1 MKTKIDKVTL
11 KSSLTVSFFIL
22 VFNLLFSTLGI
33 VFIWSWL
40 LPKVCVFVP
49 ELETYLEFLD
59 DAGRTNI
66 NNIVYLVSACLA
78 MLPSAILAYR
88 ISKKRKKEFIK
99 HSKARI
105 SYTGG
110 LKYHIQEYGFSDA
123 VCMLAIIGVLTLCY
137 IFAGNTW
144 IIRNIPM
151 IFYPLSTLG
160 IILGVLLVVVLT
172 GISMLGGI
180 FFAQRRWRA
189 EHFFEE

>member
-1 MKTKIDKVTL
+1 MKTKISKYAL
-11 KSSLTVSFFIL
+11 QSSLILSFFIFL
-22 VFNLLFSTLGI
+22 FNLLFSVLI
-33 VFIWSWL
+33 MLVIWYWGF
-40 LPKVCVFVP
+40 PKVCVIAPKF
-49 ELETYLEFLD
+49 EHYLEFLD
-59 DAGRTNI
+59 DAGMTNI
-66 NNIVYLVSACLA
+66 NNIVYLVSTCLA

-99 HSKARI
+99 YSKARI
-105 SYTGG
+105 SYSDG

-151 IFYPLSTLG
+151 IFYPFSILG
-160 IILGVLLVVVLT
+160 ILIGFVLVIALT